1 MNTKEALI
9 YTFAHLPERIKFL
22 ANPPEDITKN
32 KYSDIKYLLRFLE
45 MVKDLNETDFNTRRD
60 GIEPYSKKIIITHI
74 EARIKKLNPELLE

>member
-9 YTFAHLPERIKFL
+9 YTYAHLPETIKFL
-22 ANPPEDITKN
+22 ANPPEDIIKN

-45 MVKDLNETDFNTRRD
+45 MVKDLNEADFNTRRD

-74 EARIKKLNPELLE
+74 EARIKKLNLELLE